1 MMDKDSHSCV
11 PATKNLSFLKT
22 HDVRSFQPAQWR
34 QSLFTARTLV
44 FEELTSIIGAKGS
57 TAGISIPKSEA
68 VVLSAAEIMEA
79 LK

>member
-1 MMDKDSHSCV
+1 MAPV
-11 PATKNLSFLKT
+11 TLYP
-22 HDVRSFQPAQWR
+22 
-34 QSLFTARTLV
+34 ARTLV

-79 LK
+79 LKRKYDPDENFMV